1 MEISNYT
8 RDIINTALWLW
19 NILKYNFLAY
29 ARVHTHAVHLSDERV
44 LLIKIAFRNIN
55 WHVRSKFE
63 TCWQQIN
70 KMFDELAAQFWLLTY
85 YTKDYLSLRSVVKV
99 QNQTETM
106 IGTIC
111 RLTKTKIII
120 GWPRLAL
127 TDQLSF
133 YSQLQA
139 QNIISRYCLL
149 FDAF

>member
-1 MEISNYT
+1 
-8 RDIINTALWLW
+8 
-19 NILKYNFLAY
+19 
-29 ARVHTHAVHLSDERV
+29 
-44 LLIKIAFRNIN
+44 
-55 WHVRSKFE
+55 
-63 TCWQQIN
+63 
-70 KMFDELAAQFWLLTY
+70 MFDELAAQFGLLTY
-85 YTKDYLSLRSVVKV
+85 YTKDHLSLRSVVKV